1 MIQKMNYKIKCR
13 NLHMKPPLSLL
24 LKNLVKLSKVVKEG
38 TRDAKMVGF
47 HFNIIYLFL
56 FRSHLH
62 RCCLWLKALSH
73 SFFFCEKFIPR
84 FIISSIVMG
93 ALKVFWKTLSTT
105 CTSANVILWGR
116 KRIFFLLWPSCF
128 FHFTFCHIDI
138 ILFFSWSNPFFSFL
152 FYIIWLQ
159 VLGLTNVLNIFMLC
173 NIGLYT

>member
-24 LKNLVKLSKVVKEG
+24 LENLVKLSKVVKEG

-62 RCCLWLKALSH
+62 PCCLWLKALSH

-84 FIISSIVMG
+84 FIISFVVMG
-93 ALKVFWKTLSTT
+93 ALKYSEKLYLQQVLVVMLYYGVGKGFFSYYGLLVSFTAFFAIL
-105 CTSANVILWGR
+105 TS
-116 KRIFFLLWPSCF
+116 FSSFL
-128 FHFTFCHIDI
+128 DQ
-138 ILFFSWSNPFFSFL
+138 ILFFIFFFTSFGYKFSTL
-152 FYIIWLQ
+152 PMF
-159 VLGLTNVLNIFMLC
+159 
-173 NIGLYT
+173 